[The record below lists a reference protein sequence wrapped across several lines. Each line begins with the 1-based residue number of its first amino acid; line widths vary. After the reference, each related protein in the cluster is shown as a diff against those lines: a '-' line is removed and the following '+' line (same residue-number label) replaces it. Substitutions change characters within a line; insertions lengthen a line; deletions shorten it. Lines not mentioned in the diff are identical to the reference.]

1 MKFNI
6 IPKQFV
12 IENVEAAN
20 ADEALIDFATGMDTD
35 MNNYMKAVPAGEVD
49 QMLAKNI
56 CSLIRATELTASQ
69 CSDIFRALKTKSSV
83 LGGKLWT
90 EDDVRSRIVEMAS
103 GCTASVDVIDEV
115 VNNIDP
121 DIFDDCADEEWNTI
135 DDAIK
140 EVDVNIYVSGIK
152 WAVDK
157 EDYDMEA
164 EYDAVMSQLPEGCM
178 IAVADLDG
186 QDIADYLSDKYEYLI
201 ESYTVEKVF
210 VPMKLPSEYINT
222 DDLQWVKKTGDK
234 SFDLVEVRNDSPDA
248 YIVVAGSVSLDDYS
262 DSDIASCIQ
271 GYGYKDQDDVKHQY
285 KEEWAQVIAEC
296 LFEQTPDTELA
307 SFGSFGT
314 EEDAEKFALGYI
326 TIQLG
331 NK

>member
-12 IENVEAAN
+12 VENVEAVN
-20 ADEALIDFATGMDTD
+20 ADEALISFATGMDTD

-49 QMLAKNI
+49 QMLAENI

-69 CSDIFRALKTKSSV
+69 CSDIFRALKTKSSI

-90 EDDVRSRIVEMAS
+90 EEDIRSRIIEMAS

-121 DIFDDCADEEWNTI
+121 DIFDDCTDAEWNTI
-135 DDAIK
+135 DDAVK
-140 EVDVNIYVSGIK
+140 EADVNIYVSEIK
-152 WAVDK
+152 WVADK
-157 EDYDMEA
+157 DS
-164 EYDAVMSQLPEGCM
+164 MSQLPEDYM

-201 ESYTVEKVF
+201 ESYVVEKVF
-210 VPMKLPSEYINT
+210 VPMQLPSEYINT
-222 DDLQWVKKTGDK
+222 DGLQWVKKTGDK
-234 SFDLVEVRNDSPDA
+234 SFDLVEVRNDSPDT
-248 YIVVAGSVSLDDYS
+248 YIVVAGDVDLDDYS
-262 DSDIASCIQ
+262 DEDIVSCIQ

-296 LFEQTPDTELA
+296 LFEQTPDSELIA
-307 SFGSFGT
+307 FGSFGT